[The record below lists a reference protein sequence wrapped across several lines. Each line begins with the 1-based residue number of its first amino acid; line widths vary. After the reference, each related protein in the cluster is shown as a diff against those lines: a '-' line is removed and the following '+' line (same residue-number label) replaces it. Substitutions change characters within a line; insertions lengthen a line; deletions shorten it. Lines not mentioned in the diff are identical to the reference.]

1 MQGSERFPVLKEV
14 GLLEA
19 GNKQGDQLANRLP
32 AGEILFN
39 TKEVG
44 SSGFYGIN
52 CGS

>member
-1 MQGSERFPVLKEV
+1 MSQMDKVERS
-14 GLLEA
+14 LLA
-19 GNKQGDQLANRLP
+19 KPLVRNNRLP